1 MADFDSLFSDAS
13 QLPLDVRI
21 ELIEALWDTVPER
34 DVPQLSHEW
43 KLEINRR
50 SDEYDVGSVETT
62 SWEQIKSDALSR
74 LKKQS

>member
-13 QLPLDVRI
+13 QLPLEVRI

-34 DVPQLSHEW
+34 DVPLLSDEW
-43 KLEINRR
+43 KAEINRR
-50 SDEYDVGSVETT
+50 SDEFDAGSVETS

-74 LKKQS
+74 LKNQS

>member
-13 QLPLDVRI
+13 QLPLDARI

-34 DVPQLSHEW
+34 DVPPLSDEW
-43 KLEINRR
+43 KTEIKCR
-50 SDEYDVGSVETT
+50 SDEFDAGAVETT